1 MIYLKRV
8 DKKDEGIFD
17 SFNRFK
23 IILCIG
29 KQYLENT

>member
-8 DKKDEGIFD
+8 DKKDEWIFD

-23 IILCIG
+23 IILCID
-29 KQYLENT
+29 KQYLVNT